1 MAPDGGVTEAPA
13 PGPNTEPEG
22 SRRRLTPRRIA
33 IGVAGFAM
41 VLAGLILSL
50 PLVPGPGFLLIIG
63 GLALLA
69 TEFAWAERWLHTAR
83 TRFEAASRKA
93 GVEPKYAAI
102 AGILIVVVIAA
113 IGTWFVLR

>member
-1 MAPDGGVTEAPA
+1 MTEVQPPGPEMGPERPGGVW
-13 PGPNTEPEG
+13 
-22 SRRRLTPRRIA
+22 RRGRRIA
-33 IGVAGFAM
+33 IGIAGFALL
-41 VLAGLILSL
+41 LAGLILSL
-50 PLVPGPGFLLIIG
+50 PLVPGPGTLLIIA

-102 AGILIVVVIAA
+102 AGVVIVLVIAGVGA
-113 IGTWFVLR
+113 WFFLR